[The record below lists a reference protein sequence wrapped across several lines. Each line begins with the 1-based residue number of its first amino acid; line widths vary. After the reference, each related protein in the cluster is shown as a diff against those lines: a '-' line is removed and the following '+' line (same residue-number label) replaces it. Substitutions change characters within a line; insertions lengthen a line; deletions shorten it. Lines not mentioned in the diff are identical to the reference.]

1 MKTEWTGEPYTTV
14 RWALFEAM
22 RAADNASVEDYWDV
36 VTENLIREL
45 GLQQEWAAILANR
58 QSENGPFYE
67 TSSIAPTKEAV
78 ESYIARAYMQP
89 DRWEPQQRLVSDWK
103 RVDSDE

>member
-1 MKTEWTGEPYTTV
+1 MKTEWSQEPHLTV

-22 RAADNASVEDYWDV
+22 RASDNASVGEYWDV

-45 GLQQEWAAILANR
+45 GLRQER
-58 QSENGPFYE
+58 
-67 TSSIAPTKEAV
+67 AV
-78 ESYIARAYMQP
+78 EYPTLRPGRPIPFIRLDEEVICIS
-89 DRWEPQQRLVSDWK
+89 DRGDYFVHRLVSDWK